1 MTVSPSDIAEAIESD
16 TFAAFNET
24 SEDDWSAQAS
34 AELYGIRDWG
44 AGYFDIS
51 EQGDA
56 EVIAHFADKQVRVP
70 IKDIVHGMAERGMEM
85 PVVLR
90 VENLLDHRIG
100 QLNEAFAKAIE
111 SLDYQNHYRG
121 VFPIK
126 VNQQCHVIEEI
137 ASFGARYHHGLE
149 AGSKAELIIAL
160 SHLKDTDSLIV
171 CNGYKDAEFIE
182 LGLYAVQMGIRCF
195 FVVESLSEISII
207 IERSRA
213 MGVRP
218 LIGARMRLSTKVDGH
233 WANDSGEQ
241 SLFGLTP
248 SQLIDAVDLLKEAD
262 MLDCLQLLHAHL
274 GSQIPN
280 IRNIRTGV
288 LEACRYYVSL
298 VEEGAAMGY
307 LDLGGGLAVDYDGS
321 ASNSTHSMNYQLDE
335 YCVDI
340 VEAVKEVLDAQDI
353 AHPVLVTES
362 GRATVAYSSL
372 LLFNVLDV
380 RKPEPHNLPEK
391 LPDDSHE
398 LIVNLVD
405 VLDRVT
411 KDNLQECFNDALYYR
426 DEVYDLFRHGQMQ
439 LRERALADKFCRAVL
454 YKIAQLLPQARRVSP
469 ELEALPNLLSD
480 VYYGNFSVFQSLPD
494 IWAIDQLLPI
504 MPIERLAEKPTRE
517 AILADLTC
525 DCDGKID
532 RFANPNGEQT
542 TLSLHPLN
550 ENEEYHL
557 AVFLVGAYQET
568 LGDLHNLFGD
578 TNVVSVRINEDAT
591 FDFEREFEGD
601 CIADV
606 LSYVEY
612 NPQDMLENF
621 RRSAEKAVRNGKI
634 SPATRKR
641 MLQAFSESLRG
652 YTYFER

>member
-1 MTVSPSDIAEAIESD
+1 MSASPSDIEEALEAD

-24 SEDDWSAQAS
+24 SEEEWSAQSS
-34 AELYGIRDWG
+34 AEMYGVREWG
-44 AGYFDIS
+44 AGYFDINDG
-51 EQGDA
+51 GDA
-56 EVIAHFADKQVRVP
+56 EVVVSFGEKKVKVP
-70 IKDIVHGMAERGMEM
+70 LIDIVKGMQDRGMEM

-90 VENLLDHRIG
+90 IENLLDHRISL
-100 QLNEAFAKAIE
+100 LNDAFANAIKKAN
-111 SLDYQNHYRG
+111 YKNHYRG

-137 ASFGARYHHGLE
+137 ASFGSRYHHGLE

-160 SHLKDTDSLIV
+160 SYLKDPESLII
-171 CNGYKDAEFIE
+171 CNGYKDAEFVE
-182 LGLYAVQMGIRCF
+182 LGLYAVRMGIKCF
-195 FVVESLSEISII
+195 FVVETLAEIPII
-207 IERSRA
+207 IERSQA
-213 MGVRP
+213 LGIKPYIGV
-218 LIGARMRLSTKVDGH
+218 RMRLSTKVDGY

-241 SLFGLTP
+241 SIFGLTS
-248 SQLIDAVDLLKEAD
+248 SQLIDVVDQLKAAD
-262 MLDCLQLLHAHL
+262 MLDCLQLLHSHL

-280 IRNIRTGV
+280 IRNIRSGV

-298 VEEGAAMGY
+298 VEEGANMGY
-307 LDLGGGLAVDYDGS
+307 LDLGGGLAVDYDGT
-321 ASNSTHSMNYQLDE
+321 ASNSTHSMNYQLNE

-340 VEAVKEVLDAQDI
+340 IEAVCEILDPCDI
-353 AHPVLVTES
+353 PHPVIVTES

-380 RKPEPHNLPEK
+380 RKPEPTNLPEK
-391 LPDDSHE
+391 LSAEAHE
-398 LIVNLVD
+398 LIHNLVE
-405 VLDRVT
+405 VFEKVT
-411 KDNLQECFNDALYYR
+411 ADNLQESFNDALYYR

-439 LRERALADKFCRAVL
+439 LRERALADNYCRAVL

-469 ELEALPNLLSD
+469 ELESLPELLSD

-494 IWAIDQLLPI
+494 IWAINQLLPI
-504 MPIERLAEKPTRE
+504 MPIERLNEKPTRQ
-517 AILADLTC
+517 AIIADLTC

-532 RFANPNGEQT
+532 RFANPNGEET
-542 TLSLHPLN
+542 TLPLHPLN
-550 ENEEYHL
+550 EGEEYHL

-578 TNVVSVRINEDAT
+578 TNVASVRVNQDGS
-591 FDFEREFEGD
+591 FDFIREFEGD

-612 NPQDMLENF
+612 NPQGMLEKF
-621 RRSAEKAVRNGKI
+621 RRRAEKAVRDGRI
-634 SPATRKR
+634 SAATRKS
-641 MLQAFSESLRG
+641 MLTAFSESLRG